1 MKESF
6 WSIMIITIGV
16 ISVAFIYFFQTVTT
30 EDEQN
35 YTVLKE
41 VTEAAMYDAIDISY
55 YKTTG
60 NVRINREK
68 FVENFIRRFSN
79 SVALGNTYVIK
90 IYDVSETPPKVSLKV
105 SSKEKTSTSEEVVEF
120 NIENKIDAILETPY

>member
-6 WSIMIITIGV
+6 WSIMIITIGIV
-16 ISVAFIYFFQTVTT
+16 SVAFIYFFQTITT

-35 YTVLKE
+35 YTILKE
-41 VTEAAMYDAIDISY
+41 TTEAAMYDAVDLAY
-55 YKTTG
+55 YRKTG
-60 NVRINREK
+60 EVKINREK
-68 FVENFIRRFSN
+68 FVENFIRRFAE
-79 SVALGNTYVIK
+79 SVSLGNTYVIE
-90 IYDVSETPPKVSLKV
+90 IYDVNETPPKVSLKV

>member
-60 NVRINREK
+60 NVKINREK

-79 SVALGNTYVIK
+79 SVALGNTYTIK